1 MTTAQKKLTK
11 PIPELRAELLVDKDT
26 LRIAKA
32 LKMKIEDYVELVL
45 EYVQNPD
52 KEPEMYI
59 ADDEE
64 LRKLGYEPRSAEEV
78 NEGLTKILVEGIN
91 EELKYADASDLGTRA
106 DRRRQ
111 QAHRFGRARRADQ
124 EPRQP
129 LRSAEEGL
137 S

>member
-1 MTTAQKKLTK
+1 MTTPQKKLTK

-64 LRKLGYEPRSAEEV
+64 LRKLGYEPRTSEEV

-91 EELKYADASDLGTRA
+91 EELKYADASDLGTPA
-106 DRRRQ
+106 AGAGNKLTGSG
-111 QAHRFGRARRADQ
+111 AHA
-124 EPRQP
+124 EPIKSRDNLFDLP
-129 LRSAEEGL
+129 KKD
-137 S
+137 